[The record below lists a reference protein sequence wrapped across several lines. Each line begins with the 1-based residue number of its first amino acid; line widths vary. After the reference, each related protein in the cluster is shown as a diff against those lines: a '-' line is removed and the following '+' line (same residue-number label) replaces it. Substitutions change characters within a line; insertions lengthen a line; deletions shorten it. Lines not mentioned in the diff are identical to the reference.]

1 MFILVLHQVVFLFDM
16 FNLLKLIKQIKR
28 QFIFKRLEN
37 DRLYWVSLLLH
48 LSLYTFSPARI
59 DLIFHGT
66 LVFIIENSPLSKC
79 KMDDNKCK
87 KNLSQISQQHSLKK
101 TVYMHQENFLQK
113 NANTIKKFHLK
124 VDMIIFHNASTYLA
138 YFGLISNLTLDN
150 YTSVMYAQFIRSW

>member
-1 MFILVLHQVVFLFDM
+1 MFILPLHQVVFLFDM

-59 DLIFHGT
+59 ALIFHGT

-113 NANTIKKFHLK
+113 NSK
-124 VDMIIFHNASTYLA
+124 VDITIFHNASTYFA

-150 YTSVMYAQFIRSW
+150 YTSVIYVQFIPSW

>member
-59 DLIFHGT
+59 ALIFHGT

-87 KNLSQISQQHSLKK
+87 KNLSQISQHYSLKK
-101 TVYMHQENFLQK
+101 IVYMHHAIQEKIIIVRVSMYHVAVLVLIMMQVNI
-113 NANTIKKFHLK
+113 IKYH
-124 VDMIIFHNASTYLA
+124 TR
-138 YFGLISNLTLDN
+138 
-150 YTSVMYAQFIRSW
+150 Q

>member
-1 MFILVLHQVVFLFDM
+1 MIVFNGVLIATFNVSNVYLGFTSSRFPFYM

-59 DLIFHGT
+59 ALIFHGT

-87 KNLSQISQQHSLKK
+87 KNLS
-101 TVYMHQENFLQK
+101 
-113 NANTIKKFHLK
+113 
-124 VDMIIFHNASTYLA
+124 
-138 YFGLISNLTLDN
+138 
-150 YTSVMYAQFIRSW
+150 